1 MCDLQKLHEKSRARA
16 SGLALHLA
24 SCWREAGWARLGG
37 GGMRCSRSYSGGSA
51 FSAIFSGWLFSHC
64 RIVYRL
70 WCSIAEKQTAL
81 QHPSACA
88 GLAGLFDFNM
98 SVFFKID
105 FSLHFFNQLYCNIK
119 YSAISIKDKLLIGC
133 YSFFLDSETFP
144 SELPVRLPVFSFC

>member
-1 MCDLQKLHEKSRARA
+1 MEEEGCAARVLI
-16 SGLALHLA
+16 LAAAPFLPYLVDD
-24 SCWREAGWARLGG
+24 
-37 GGMRCSRSYSGGSA
+37 
-51 FSAIFSGWLFSHC
+51 FS
-64 RIVYRL
+64 RIVELYID
-70 WCSIAEKQTAL
+70 SGVIAEKQTAL